1 MDYSRLSPKH
11 KAMMWMLCQF
21 IRRKKYRTED
31 DQAILD
37 TYGTKI
43 DFVNLGSVN
52 DLARSIQFSEKRN
65 K

>member
-11 KAMMWMLCQF
+11 RVTMWMLCQF
-21 IRRKKYRTED
+21 IRRKKHRTEED
-31 DQAILD
+31 LAILD